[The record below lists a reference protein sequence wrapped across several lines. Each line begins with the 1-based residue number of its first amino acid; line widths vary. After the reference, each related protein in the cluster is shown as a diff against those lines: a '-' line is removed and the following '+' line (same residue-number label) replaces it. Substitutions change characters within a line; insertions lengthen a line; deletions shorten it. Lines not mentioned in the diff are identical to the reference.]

1 MNSPTRTINK
11 MQQILKLHHIHLI
24 FNNVYLKIHLDVL
37 SMYYPLVSFYILF
50 LEPIQSSKFVKPQI
64 INFTTNNPYVSNLN
78 KLMGDLAYKLMALI
92 LVQWVS
98 NTTKHM
104 GLLFVVVMSQKLIV
118 LPVLL
123 RQDK

>member
-1 MNSPTRTINK
+1 MY
-11 MQQILKLHHIHLI
+11 ILKSTSTLYVLTFGLLLHTVFGADPI
-24 FNNVYLKIHLDVL
+24 F
-37 SMYYPLVSFYILF
+37 
-50 LEPIQSSKFVKPQI
+50 QI
-64 INFTTNNPYVSNLN
+64 CQTSDNFTTNNPYVSNLN
-78 KLMGDLAYKLMALI
+78 KLMCDLAYKVMALI

>member
-1 MNSPTRTINK
+1 MY
-11 MQQILKLHHIHLI
+11 ILKSTSTYSLCTTLW
-24 FNNVYLKIHLDVL
+24 
-37 SMYYPLVSFYILF
+37 SPSGFYILF
-50 LEPIQSSKFVKPQI
+50 LEPIQSSKFAKPQI

>member
-1 MNSPTRTINK
+1 MY
-11 MQQILKLHHIHLI
+11 ILKSTSTL
-24 FNNVYLKIHLDVL
+24 YVL
-37 SMYYPLVSFYILF
+37 TSD
-50 LEPIQSSKFVKPQI
+50 
-64 INFTTNNPYVSNLN
+64 NFTTNNPYVSNLN